1 MDKDN
6 KLVRSNKTSHV
17 MNLLTSTPGG
27 SAEGL
32 KALEESA
39 VLRNPETAQRNP
51 ETTQEKAELV
61 QEPSELSTVDLSS
74 RLIHQAESKFSAL
87 RTEMPSAKEEL
98 HSGGKLSMDL
108 GMLSDF
114 HEAAEKTRQ
123 AAEHFDGAV
132 SNFKTAVDSFDSLE
146 TEKMGL
152 NEMKENEKK
161 EDELSFKSE
170 IFSPSFKKGK
180 VTVIDESSENDKIT
194 NEIQANLEKN
204 LLSEYNEPEPEF
216 HIVNVM
222 AEILKTKDVPGLMR
236 QYGGCTCD
244 KCIADVTALSLTRLP
259 AKYVVLEKEK
269 TSPMI
274 GFYQSK
280 FRSDIFVAMLRA
292 TLDVKEHPHH
302 DTERG
307 KDTTKFD
314 EGERKSLG
322 TSAFNLLRDV

>member
-1 MDKDN
+1 M
-6 KLVRSNKTSHV
+6 
-17 MNLLTSTPGG
+17 
-27 SAEGL
+27 
-32 KALEESA
+32 
-39 VLRNPETAQRNP
+39 
-51 ETTQEKAELV
+51 
-61 QEPSELSTVDLSS
+61 
-74 RLIHQAESKFSAL
+74 
-87 RTEMPSAKEEL
+87 
-98 HSGGKLSMDL
+98 
-108 GMLSDF
+108 
-114 HEAAEKTRQ
+114 
-123 AAEHFDGAV
+123 
-132 SNFKTAVDSFDSLE
+132 
-146 TEKMGL
+146 
-152 NEMKENEKK
+152 
-161 EDELSFKSE
+161 
-170 IFSPSFKKGK
+170 
-180 VTVIDESSENDKIT
+180 
-194 NEIQANLEKN
+194 
-204 LLSEYNEPEPEF
+204 
-216 HIVNVM
+216 NVM

>member
-1 MDKDN
+1 M
-6 KLVRSNKTSHV
+6 
-17 MNLLTSTPGG
+17 
-27 SAEGL
+27 GL
-32 KALEESA
+32 
-39 VLRNPETAQRNP
+39 
-51 ETTQEKAELV
+51 AEL
-61 QEPSELSTVDLSS
+61 
-74 RLIHQAESKFSAL
+74 
-87 RTEMPSAKEEL
+87 
-98 HSGGKLSMDL
+98 
-108 GMLSDF
+108 
-114 HEAAEKTRQ
+114 
-123 AAEHFDGAV
+123 
-132 SNFKTAVDSFDSLE
+132 
-146 TEKMGL
+146 
-152 NEMKENEKK
+152 KENEKK
-161 EDELSFKSE
+161 EEELALKPE
-170 IFSPSFKKGK
+170 VFSPSFNKRK

-194 NEIQANLEKN
+194 NEIQVNLEKN
-204 LLSEYNEPEPEF
+204 LLAEYNEPEPEF

>member
-1 MDKDN
+1 M
-6 KLVRSNKTSHV
+6 
-17 MNLLTSTPGG
+17 
-27 SAEGL
+27 
-32 KALEESA
+32 
-39 VLRNPETAQRNP
+39 
-51 ETTQEKAELV
+51 
-61 QEPSELSTVDLSS
+61 
-74 RLIHQAESKFSAL
+74 
-87 RTEMPSAKEEL
+87 
-98 HSGGKLSMDL
+98 
-108 GMLSDF
+108 
-114 HEAAEKTRQ
+114 
-123 AAEHFDGAV
+123 
-132 SNFKTAVDSFDSLE
+132 
-146 TEKMGL
+146 
-152 NEMKENEKK
+152 
-161 EDELSFKSE
+161 
-170 IFSPSFKKGK
+170 
-180 VTVIDESSENDKIT
+180 
-194 NEIQANLEKN
+194 
-204 LLSEYNEPEPEF
+204 SEYNEPEPEF

-322 TSAFNLLRDV
+322 TNAFNLLRDV

>member
-1 MDKDN
+1 MDN

-32 KALEESA
+32 KNLEENLAKETAEAVQENTKVAEENSEISA
-39 VLRNPETAQRNP
+39 V
-51 ETTQEKAELV
+51 
-61 QEPSELSTVDLSS
+61 DFSS
-74 RLIHQAESKFSAL
+74 RLIHKAEEKFSKLRTDTSTASAESHPG
-87 RTEMPSAKEEL
+87 EN
-98 HSGGKLSMDL
+98 LSFDA

-114 HEAAEKTRQ
+114 HKAAEKTRQ

-152 NEMKENEKK
+152 AEMKENEKK
-161 EDELSFKSE
+161 EEELALKPE
-170 IFSPSFKKGK
+170 VFSPSFNKRK

-194 NEIQANLEKN
+194 NEIQVNLEKN
-204 LLSEYNEPEPEF
+204 LLAEYNEPEPEF

-322 TSAFNLLRDV
+322 TNAFNLLRDV